1 MEMSE
6 IESLRLQMPMD
17 RLSKMISTLIKK
29 ISDAT
34 ASPRVEVP
42 QQKSQTA
49 FSSAPKPR
57 MHPDARD
64 WASGDAAG

>member
-42 QQKSQTA
+42 QQKVANCFQ
-49 FSSAPKPR
+49 
-57 MHPDARD
+57 
-64 WASGDAAG
+64 